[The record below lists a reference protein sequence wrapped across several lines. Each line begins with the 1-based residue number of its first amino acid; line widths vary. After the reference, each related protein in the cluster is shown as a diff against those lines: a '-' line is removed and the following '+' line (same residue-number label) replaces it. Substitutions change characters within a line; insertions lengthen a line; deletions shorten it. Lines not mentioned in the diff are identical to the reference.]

1 MEHSFFQQDHFQVI
15 WKADAKYILCEK
27 LDMIPDLEPELME
40 GTTVAYRCPASKE
53 SALQWIQLYQEAANI
68 TLTTNR
74 STDPC
79 AAYELRVTCNKKPH
93 NHAVDNAAA
102 LRHRRVSELTKA
114 RLMELFQHHH
124 SPSTALETLKLQ
136 LQEEHGSAYPSVAAD
151 RAIVPDRMAVYYL
164 YYKHCRERYPAS
176 TQEETMDLIRHMKD
190 VRTAVSVEDGETVIA
205 AVTPLMERVHTLP
218 DAGEVV
224 FVDASGGMDRHG
236 QRVFLLMCWSP
247 AGGLPLGVIVSTS
260 ETEAVVDKAFRLLVG
275 ILPDVK
281 LCIFFQH
288 RQAIMALAKQLVYAN
303 NEAEI
308 ATTMELVATEW
319 GERYPLLD
327 QYLQGFAARRQEWA
341 LCLRTDVPTRGHN
354 TNNIVESAFRVL
366 KDSVLYRTR
375 AFNLLQLFDFV
386 TVQLSKHYARR
397 ACDVANG
404 RQRAAPVRGG
414 TSQETGTVTQVF
426 CMTRELIEV
435 TEFTYQVKSLTSV
448 GITYLVDLNVGA
460 CTCRMNRRTGGCKHL
475 RAVRQQTG
483 AVPEATATKE
493 TRRALMDIAMGTS
506 QQLPGNWFDPLV
518 AEPSTSSPPVP
529 TPASAPGVA
538 QPQPSPSP
546 EEYDDDAMDFE
557 DPAAAAAA
565 VSGAEQRRSDDRTR
579 QTVAFIQEW
588 AAFMCEAVV
597 QDDTWERAAAAFQQ
611 RWGQLPTAGRQSA
624 LHQFGGAQGCR
635 RNATQIPVQPTSTAR
650 RTSTNV
656 RGRARWPAGRPCR
669 SARTGEHGYVAAS
682 ARRSAAPHSLATC
695 VDQNRPLGR

>member
-68 TLTTNR
+68 TLTT
-74 STDPC
+74 
-79 AAYELRVTCNKKPH
+79 
-93 NHAVDNAAA
+93 
-102 LRHRRVSELTKA
+102 
-114 RLMELFQHHH
+114 
-124 SPSTALETLKLQ
+124 
-136 LQEEHGSAYPSVAAD
+136 
-151 RAIVPDRMAVYYL
+151 L

-224 FVDASGGMDRHG
+224 FVDASGGMNRHG

-275 ILPDVK
+275 ILPDGAFGGRGRRGP
-281 LCIFFQH
+281 LCFMTDDCQAERNALSAVWPEARLLLCTFHVLQAVWRWLHNGKHGIDKQH

-375 AFNLLQLFDFV
+375 AFNLLQLFDSA

-397 ACDVANG
+397 ACD
-404 RQRAAPVRGG
+404 
-414 TSQETGTVTQVF
+414 
-426 CMTRELIEV
+426 V

-518 AEPSTSSPPVP
+518 AEPSTSSPPGP

-538 QPQPSPSP
+538 QPQPSPGP

>member
-1 MEHSFFQQDHFQVI
+1 M
-15 WKADAKYILCEK
+15 
-27 LDMIPDLEPELME
+27 PELME

-68 TLTTNR
+68 PLTTNR

-136 LQEEHGSAYPSVAAD
+136 LQEKHGSAYPSVAAD

-224 FVDASGGMDRHG
+224 FVDASGGMNRHG

-375 AFNLLQLFDFV
+375 AFNLLQLFDSA

-397 ACDVANG
+397 ACD
-404 RQRAAPVRGG
+404 
-414 TSQETGTVTQVF
+414 
-426 CMTRELIEV
+426 V

-518 AEPSTSSPPVP
+518 AEPSTSSPPGP

-538 QPQPSPSP
+538 QPQPSPGP

>member
-1 MEHSFFQQDHFQVI
+1 MPLARLLIQSAFFVSHVCSFIAEAYICFKMLEKDHFQVI

-40 GTTVAYRCPASKE
+40 GTTVAYRYPASKE

-68 TLTTNR
+68 PLTTYDSMSNGQRVVYWARLRCHHDVPEKPSRPRKNQSAKDTGCPLRLKVTVANIPKRNR

-224 FVDASGGMDRHG
+224 FVDASGGMNRHG

-275 ILPDVK
+275 ILPDGAFGGRGRRGP
-281 LCIFFQH
+281 LCFMTDDCQAERNALSAVWPEARLLLCTFHVLQAVWRWLHNGKHGIDKQH

-404 RQRAAPVRGG
+404 RQRAA
-414 TSQETGTVTQVF
+414 
-426 CMTRELIEV
+426 L
-435 TEFTYQVKSLTSV
+435 
-448 GITYLVDLNVGA
+448 
-460 CTCRMNRRTGGCKHL
+460 
-475 RAVRQQTG
+475 
-483 AVPEATATKE
+483 
-493 TRRALMDIAMGTS
+493 
-506 QQLPGNWFDPLV
+506 
-518 AEPSTSSPPVP
+518 
-529 TPASAPGVA
+529 
-538 QPQPSPSP
+538 
-546 EEYDDDAMDFE
+546 
-557 DPAAAAAA
+557 
-565 VSGAEQRRSDDRTR
+565 
-579 QTVAFIQEW
+579 
-588 AAFMCEAVV
+588 
-597 QDDTWERAAAAFQQ
+597 
-611 RWGQLPTAGRQSA
+611 
-624 LHQFGGAQGCR
+624 
-635 RNATQIPVQPTSTAR
+635 
-650 RTSTNV
+650 
-656 RGRARWPAGRPCR
+656 
-669 SARTGEHGYVAAS
+669 
-682 ARRSAAPHSLATC
+682 RRSAAAPAKKRAL
-695 VDQNRPLGR
+695 

>member
-68 TLTTNR
+68 TLTTYDSMSNGQ
-74 STDPC
+74 
-79 AAYELRVTCNKKPH
+79 RV
-93 NHAVDNAAA
+93 VYW
-102 LRHRRVSELTKA
+102 LTKA

>member
-1 MEHSFFQQDHFQVI
+1 MPLARLLIQSAFFVSHVCSFI
-15 WKADAKYILCEK
+15 AEAYICFKMLEK
-27 LDMIPDLEPELME
+27 ELME

-68 TLTTNR
+68 PLTTNR

-136 LQEEHGSAYPSVAAD
+136 LQEKHGSAYPSVAAD

-224 FVDASGGMDRHG
+224 FVDASGGMNRHG

-366 KDSVLYRTR
+366 KDSVLYRQAIMALAKQLVYANNEAEIATTMELVATEWGER
-375 AFNLLQLFDFV
+375 YPLLDQYLQGFAAAV
-386 TVQLSKHYARR
+386 KS
-397 ACDVANG
+397 G
-404 RQRAAPVRGG
+404 R
-414 TSQETGTVTQVF
+414 
-426 CMTRELIEV
+426 CV

-518 AEPSTSSPPVP
+518 AEPSTSSPPGP